1 MQVLIENKEKFAAYQ
16 EHFRTTLLELL
27 NDPDEDMREIAK
39 EFKVPEK
46 FSDIFCPYQ
55 VWLDNLTEED
65 KEKYKIVPDENR
77 DFSGIYIC
85 KSSNDHY
92 LIEQTTD
99 YKEAEQSKYKYD
111 YGIVDNAT
119 QILDNAELP
128 ENCIVLVTPQFNH
141 HDGPCGWRWHKWGP
155 YYGIQNPQY
164 EHLSSEKD
172 IEMVYT
178 FRTVILEKC

>member
-1 MQVLIENKEKFAAYQ
+1 MLVLTENKEKFTDYQ
-16 EHFRTTLLELL
+16 ERFKTTLLELL
-27 NDPDEDMREIAK
+27 NDKDEDIREIAK
-39 EFKVPEK
+39 EQKVPEK

-77 DFSGIYIC
+77 DFSGIYVC
-85 KSSNDHY
+85 ESPNVHY

-99 YKEAEQSKYKYD
+99 FAEDRWAHYD

-128 ENCIVLVTPQFNH
+128 ENCVVLMTPQFNY
-141 HDGPCGWRWHKWGP
+141 HDGSGGWRWHKWGP
-155 YYGIQNPQY
+155 YYGVQKPECEY
-164 EHLSSEKD
+164 LSDEKN

-178 FRTVILEKC
+178 FRTVILE